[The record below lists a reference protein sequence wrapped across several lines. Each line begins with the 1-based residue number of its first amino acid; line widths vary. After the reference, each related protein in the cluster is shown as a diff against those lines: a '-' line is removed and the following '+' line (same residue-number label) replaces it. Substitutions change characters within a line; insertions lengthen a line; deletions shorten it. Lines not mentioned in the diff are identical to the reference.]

1 MPFFDGFELIFYARD
16 AEVEDKLFL
25 RWVSGYQSVYGF
37 DEFKAQFLN
46 GQESV
51 DNRSTEEILLKV
63 KDIIG

>member
-37 DEFKAQFLN
+37 KEFKAQFFGN
-46 GQESV
+46 QESE
-51 DNRSTEEILLKV
+51 NNQSAEEILFKV